1 MPRSAALPWA
11 LVALALS
18 LAPARADE
26 PEAPPA
32 WKKTCSLCHGKGG
45 RPNES
50 LARKG
55 VRDLTDPEWQ
65 AATSDAA
72 IAETIRKGRPGTLM
86 GAYENRL
93 SAEEIDGL
101 VRFVRTLGA
110 REPEPE
116 GGTKP

>member
-11 LVALALS
+11 LVALALTI
-18 LAPARADE
+18 APTRAE
-26 PEAPPA
+26 ETEAPPT
-32 WKKTCSLCHGKGG
+32 WTKTCSLCHGKRG
-45 RPNES
+45 RPNEG

-65 AATSDAA
+65 AATSDAS

-86 GAYENRL
+86 GSYENRL
-93 SAEEIDGL
+93 SAEEIDAL
-101 VRFVRTLGA
+101 VHFVRTLGA
-110 REPEPE
+110 PGPEPE